1 MGQVIRR
8 KPMFK
13 EWLNCI
19 AEYEMQL
26 QAMLEIAEDMEELS
40 SRIDA
45 VNDASELTAKEQKDA
60 LHAIADM
67 MYLQRKVSEK
77 LKELDLV

>member
-1 MGQVIRR
+1 
-8 KPMFK
+8 MFK
-13 EWLNCI
+13 EWLACV

-26 QAMLEIAEDMEELS
+26 QAMLDIVEDMEELS
-40 SRIDA
+40 SRLDA
-45 VNDASELTAKEQKDA
+45 VNDASEWTAEEQRNS

-67 MYLQRKVSEK
+67 MYLHRKVSEK

>member
-1 MGQVIRR
+1 
-8 KPMFK
+8 MFK
-13 EWLNCI
+13 EWLACV

-26 QAMLEIAEDMEELS
+26 QAMLEIIEDMEELS
-40 SRIDA
+40 IRLDA
-45 VNDASELTAKEQKDA
+45 VNDASEWTAKEQKDA

-67 MYLQRKVSEK
+67 MYLHRKVSEK

>member
-1 MGQVIRR
+1 
-8 KPMFK
+8 MFK

-26 QAMLEIAEDMEELS
+26 QAMLEIVEDMEELS

>member
-1 MGQVIRR
+1 
-8 KPMFK
+8 MFK
-13 EWLNCI
+13 EWLACV

-40 SRIDA
+40 HKLDEMDD
-45 VNDASELTAKEQKDA
+45 VSELTAKEQKDG

-77 LKELDLV
+77 LHELKLV

>member
-1 MGQVIRR
+1 
-8 KPMFK
+8 MFK
-13 EWLNCI
+13 EWLACI

-45 VNDASELTAKEQKDA
+45 VNDSSEWTAKEQKDA

-67 MYLQRKVSEK
+67 MYLHRKVSEK

>member
-1 MGQVIRR
+1 
-8 KPMFK
+8 MFK
-13 EWLNCI
+13 EWLACI

-40 SRIDA
+40 SRIYE
-45 VNDASELTAKEQKDA
+45 VNDVSEWTIEEQRSS

-67 MYLQRKVSEK
+67 MYLHRKVSEK
-77 LKELDLV
+77 LHELDLV

>member
-1 MGQVIRR
+1 
-8 KPMFK
+8 MFK
-13 EWLNCI
+13 EWLACI

-26 QAMLEIAEDMEELS
+26 QAMLEIVEDMEELS
-40 SRIDA
+40 SRLDNI
-45 VNDASELTAKEQKDA
+45 NDESEWTAKEQKDA

-67 MYLQRKVSEK
+67 MYLHRKVSEK

>member
-1 MGQVIRR
+1 
-8 KPMFK
+8 MFK
-13 EWLNCI
+13 EWLACI

-26 QAMLEIAEDMEELS
+26 QAMLEIGEDMEELS
-40 SRIDA
+40 SRLDNI
-45 VNDASELTAKEQKDA
+45 NDESEWTAKEQKDA

-67 MYLQRKVSEK
+67 MYLHRQVSEK

>member
-1 MGQVIRR
+1 
-8 KPMFK
+8 MFK
-13 EWLNCI
+13 EWLAYV

-26 QAMLEIAEDMEELS
+26 QAMLEIVEDMEELS
-40 SRIDA
+40 HKLDEMDD
-45 VNDASELTAKEQKDA
+45 VSELTAKEQKDG

-77 LKELDLV
+77 LHELKLV

>member
-1 MGQVIRR
+1 
-8 KPMFK
+8 MFK
-13 EWLNCI
+13 EWLACI

-26 QAMLEIAEDMEELS
+26 QAMLEIVEDIEELS
-40 SRIDA
+40 HKLDEIDD
-45 VNDASELTAKEQKDA
+45 VSELTAKEQKDA

-67 MYLQRKVSEK
+67 MYLHRKVSEK